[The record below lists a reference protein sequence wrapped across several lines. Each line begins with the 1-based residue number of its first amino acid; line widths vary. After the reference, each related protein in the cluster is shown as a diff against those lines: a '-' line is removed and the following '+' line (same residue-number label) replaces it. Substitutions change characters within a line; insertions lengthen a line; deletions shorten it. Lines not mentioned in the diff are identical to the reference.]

1 MQNFQEQLLCKTSAN
16 RCFFGSLI
24 KDMVEPYL
32 KDILLKHVLFLFW
45 KVFLYVIAKKYF
57 ILTKSNLIRREE
69 KSHTLYQIYY
79 IRVFILIMI
88 KTFSF
93 AIGYEVLFISVV
105 LQASSNEIESNIV
118 ICRMCLVARRV
129 RKKSKNKNTKWGN
142 SRSRYGCM
150 VLNK

>member
-1 MQNFQEQLLCKTSAN
+1 MQNLQEQLLCKTSTN

-57 ILTKSNLIRREE
+57 ILTKRNLIRREE

-79 IRVFILIMI
+79 IRVFILVMI

-93 AIGYEVLFISVV
+93 AIDYEVLFISVV
-105 LQASSNEIESNIV
+105 LQADSNEIESNIV
-118 ICRMCLVARRV
+118 SWKNVSRGE
-129 RKKSKNKNTKWGN
+129 KSKKKKVKIRTQNKEIVEADTDVW
-142 SRSRYGCM
+142 Y
-150 VLNK
+150 

>member
-1 MQNFQEQLLCKTSAN
+1 MFFWLFDKRYGRTLFKRHFIKTCS
-16 RCFFGSLI
+16 
-24 KDMVEPYL
+24 
-32 KDILLKHVLFLFW
+32 FLFW